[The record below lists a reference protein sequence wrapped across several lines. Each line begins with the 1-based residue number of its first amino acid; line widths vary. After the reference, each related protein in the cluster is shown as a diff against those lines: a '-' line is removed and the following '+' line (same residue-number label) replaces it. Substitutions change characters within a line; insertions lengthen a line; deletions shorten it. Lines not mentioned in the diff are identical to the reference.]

1 MNDKHYENY
10 NPRAAALA
18 EARSLLAAAA
28 QAAMD
33 AGDLPAAE
41 LPAFIVEVP
50 ADTKNG
56 DIASNIAMAGARTWH
71 KAPKLIAGAILAHL
85 PGLAGSSFAKAEAA
99 GPGFINLFLAPSFW
113 AGVVRAACGP
123 HYGRTD

>member
-50 ADTKNG
+50 ADTKT
-56 DIASNIAMAGARTWH
+56 ATSPPTSPWP
-71 KAPKLIAGAILAHL
+71 APA
-85 PGLAGSSFAKAEAA
+85 PGIK
-99 GPGFINLFLAPSFW
+99 PPN
-113 AGVVRAACGP
+113 
-123 HYGRTD
+123 